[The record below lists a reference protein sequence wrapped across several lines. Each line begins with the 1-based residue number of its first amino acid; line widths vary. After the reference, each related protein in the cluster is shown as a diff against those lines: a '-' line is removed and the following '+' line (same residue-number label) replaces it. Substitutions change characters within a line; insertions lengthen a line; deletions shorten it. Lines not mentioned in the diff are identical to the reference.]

1 MTIKVKIMTIE
12 LKIPKSGMGITE
24 GTIAK
29 WHKAEGDA
37 ITQGEVLVE
46 IETAKAVEE
55 VESPITGM
63 LKKILLA
70 EGEEAE
76 VLTTIALLEEEG

>member
-1 MTIKVKIMTIE
+1 MTIE

-24 GTIAK
+24 ATVAK

-37 ITQGEVLVE
+37 ITQGEVLVD

-55 VESPITGM
+55 VESPVTGII
-63 LKKILLA
+63 KQILLA
-70 EGEEAE
+70 EGEEAD
-76 VLTTIALLEEEG
+76 VQTTIALLEPAA

>member
-1 MTIKVKIMTIE
+1 MSIE

-29 WHKAEGDA
+29 WHKVEGDA
-37 ITQGEVLVE
+37 ITQGEILVD

-55 VESPITGM
+55 LESPITGT
-63 LKKILLA
+63 LVKILLQEGD
-70 EGEEAE
+70 EGE
-76 VLTTIALLEEEG
+76 VQTTIALLEETAG